1 MGCLMETQ
9 LEGLGSFWCC
19 LSAHVK
25 FFCGFGFSVFLLGKY
40 FVFNSGAYS
49 GNQIFFPAFLKWIL
63 GHLVHLTSFSFT
75 AETVMLELISLLL
88 TLADF
93 FKKFFTV
100 SYCLAKI
107 SANDIPLMVQ
117 EPCPL
122 CANKHAI
129 PTPWVSEQ
137 WSLSDH
143 FESKYS
149 QTQQRHF

>member
-1 MGCLMETQ
+1 ML
-9 LEGLGSFWCC
+9 SFFVV
-19 LSAHVK
+19 LVL
-25 FFCGFGFSVFLLGKY
+25 VLFLLGKY

-93 FKKFFTV
+93 FFFNFTV

-122 CANKHAI
+122 RANKHAI

-137 WSLSDH
+137 
-143 FESKYS
+143 
-149 QTQQRHF
+149 

>member
-1 MGCLMETQ
+1 ML
-9 LEGLGSFWCC
+9 SFFVV
-19 LSAHVK
+19 LVL
-25 FFCGFGFSVFLLGKY
+25 VLFLLGKY

-93 FKKFFTV
+93 FFFNFTV

-117 EPCPL
+117 EPCRL
-122 CANKHAI
+122 RANKHAI

-137 WSLSDH
+137 
-143 FESKYS
+143 
-149 QTQQRHF
+149 